1 MRGGVEQLAAHEAAR
16 HLRIAKWCGSPER
29 RARSGRR
36 HKVARPSERKLES
49 NGHGLLM
56 RIATAPLHYNPRGT
70 ECYATE
76 RGSSQSD
83 GRGTGGLIRGTEAMF
98 QALKRTHERGRYSIR
113 PANYGTKVETA
124 WTALGKPR
132 NTIEQALR
140 LVSAT
145 AAEAGDSRFHIEVQT

>member
-1 MRGGVEQLAAHEAAR
+1 
-16 HLRIAKWCGSPER
+16 
-29 RARSGRR
+29 
-36 HKVARPSERKLES
+36 
-49 NGHGLLM
+49 
-56 RIATAPLHYNPRGT
+56 
-70 ECYATE
+70 
-76 RGSSQSD
+76 
-83 GRGTGGLIRGTEAMF
+83 MF